1 MEKRPRQL
9 EKINNNRHQ
18 TIWNK
23 TSTGIRPSGTNIHRH
38 QTNWNKTSTVI
49 SVVAGLVPATSR
61 TDTPTHKYINNN
73 KLSVVNTI

>member
-1 MEKRPRQL
+1 MEKRPGQL
-9 EKINNNRHQ
+9 EKINIYRHQ

-23 TSTGIRPSGTNIHRH
+23 HPPASDHLEQTSTG
-38 QTNWNKTSTVI
+38 I